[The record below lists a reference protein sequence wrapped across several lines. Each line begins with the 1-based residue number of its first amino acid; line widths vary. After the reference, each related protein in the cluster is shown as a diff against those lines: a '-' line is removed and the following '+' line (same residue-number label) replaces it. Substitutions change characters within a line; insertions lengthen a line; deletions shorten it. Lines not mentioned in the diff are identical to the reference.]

1 MPTRPVPLTAD
12 EAVARI
18 ADGSTVA
25 VTGSGGGLLEP
36 DALLAALERRF
47 LRTGGPR
54 GLTFVHA
61 LGIGDRDRRGTN
73 RFAHEGLTRRV
84 IGGHWT
90 WSPRLMELARGDRIE
105 GYALPSGVISQLFR
119 EIGARRPGLVTRTG
133 LGTFADPRSG
143 GGKVNATAREDLVEL
158 LHLDGREYL
167 RYRPFPVDVAL
178 VRGSAADRRGNITC
192 AREPAQLDALAVA
205 QAARASG
212 GLVVAQV
219 KERHSNLLDP
229 RSVHIPYPLVD
240 AVVVVPDQWQTY
252 SGEYEPSLCGDAPAG
267 EFVPDLADP
276 VRAVIARR
284 AALEVPDGAVLNLGF
299 GVSSQVVDALA
310 MEGRL
315 DEVTLV
321 IEQGLVDGIP
331 FSGDLF
337 GIARGPGAVLPST
350 VQFDLFSGGLLDVC
364 CLGMAELDGTGS
376 VNVSLLGGRPGGPGG
391 FIDISQ
397 HARKA
402 VFCGTFTAKGLDV
415 AVLPQGALRIR
426 AEGQVPKLVDRVG
439 QVTYSG
445 ELAREEGREAVYV
458 TERAVFRL
466 TPEGVELT
474 EVADGVDVQREVLDR
489 IGFTPIVRDVR
500 PMPREI
506 LRAASASREGPTERA
521 GRAER

>member
-1 MPTRPVPLTAD
+1 MPIGPVRLTAD
-12 EAVARI
+12 EAMARI
-18 ADGSTVA
+18 AGGSTIA

-47 LRTGGPR
+47 LRTGHPR

-73 RFAHEGLTRRV
+73 RFAHEGLTKRV

-90 WSPRLMELARGDRIE
+90 WSPRLMGLAQEGRIE

-133 LGTFADPRSG
+133 LGAFVDPRFG
-143 GGKVNATAREDLVEL
+143 GGRVNATARDDLVEL

-178 VRGSAADRRGNITC
+178 VRGSAVDPLGNITC
-192 AREPAQLDALAVA
+192 AQEPAQLDVLAVA
-205 QAARASG
+205 QAARACG

-219 KERHSNLLDP
+219 KRADDRPFDP
-229 RSVHIPYPLVD
+229 RSVHLPYPLVD
-240 AVVVVPDQWQTY
+240 AVSVVPDQWQTY
-252 SGEYEPSLCGDAPAG
+252 AGEYDPSLCGDAPAG
-267 EFVPDLADP
+267 AYVPELADP

-284 AALEVPDGAVLNLGF
+284 AALEIPRGAVVNVGF
-299 GVSSQVVDALA
+299 GVSSLVIDALA
-310 MEGRL
+310 ADGRL
-315 DEVTLV
+315 DEVTLL

-331 FSGDLF
+331 FSDDLF
-337 GIARGPGAVLPST
+337 GIARGPAAVLAST
-350 VQFDLFSGGLLDVC
+350 VQFDLFSGGVLDVC
-364 CLGMAELDGTGS
+364 CLGMAELDGTGA
-376 VNVSLLGGRPGGPGG
+376 VNVGLLGDQVGGPGG
-391 FIDISQ
+391 FVDISQ

-402 VFCGTFTAKGLDV
+402 VFCGTFTAKGLDA
-415 AVLPQGALRIR
+415 AVLPEGGLRIR
-426 AEGQVPKLVDRVG
+426 AEGQISKLVHRVG

-445 ELAREEGREAVYV
+445 RLALEEGREAVYI

-466 TPEGVELT
+466 TSEGVELT
-474 EVADGVDVQREVLDR
+474 EVADGVDVEREVLGR

-506 LRAASASREGPTERA
+506 FRTGGGTAETPTEVAREVW
-521 GRAER
+521 R